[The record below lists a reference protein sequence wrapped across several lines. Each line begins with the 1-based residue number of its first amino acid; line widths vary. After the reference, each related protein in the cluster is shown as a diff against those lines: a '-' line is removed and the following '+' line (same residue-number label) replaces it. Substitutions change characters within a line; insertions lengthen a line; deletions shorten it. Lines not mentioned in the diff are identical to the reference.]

1 LTEAFLWIEID
12 GINITKPKY
21 DMSDK
26 LPDKKRGQIADNNS
40 LLRIYEQMLRIRLF
54 EQKAQELYVQ
64 GLVTGSMHIYTGQ
77 EAIAATAGELLRET
91 DTITSTHRG
100 HGHCI
105 AKGGQTDKM
114 MAELL
119 GRKTGYCGGK
129 GGSMHMAD
137 FTKGNLGANG
147 MVGGGLAISVGAGI
161 TNAIIKKNDSV
172 TICFFGE
179 GATNEGVFHESLN
192 LAAIWKLPVI
202 FLCENNLY
210 QVFTSVKESLPVKDV
225 SVRATSYGIPGITC
239 DGNDVIELYDV
250 LESAI
255 GRARNG
261 QGPTLIEAKTYRW
274 EGHYTG
280 DGYARGGYRSI
291 EEIDLWKAKDPIA
304 RMAKYVIES
313 AIADNE
319 LLEKI
324 EAGLKDEIEK
334 AIHFAMESPWPDDE
348 DLYKDVFYEKEEV

>member
-1 LTEAFLWIEID
+1 
-12 GINITKPKY
+12 
-21 DMSDK
+21 MSDK
-26 LPDKKRGQIADNNS
+26 LSDKEGGSSEIIDHQS

-64 GLVTGSMHIYTGQ
+64 GAVTGSMHIYIGQ

-105 AKGGQTDKM
+105 AKGGKTDKM

-192 LAAIWKLPVI
+192 LAALWKLPVI

-210 QVFTSVKESLPVKDV
+210 QVFTSVKESLPIKDV
-225 SVRATSYGIPGITC
+225 SIRAVSYGIPGITC
-239 DGNDVIELYDV
+239 DGNNVLELYEV
-250 LESAI
+250 LDSAI
-255 GRARNG
+255 KSARNG
-261 QGPTLIEAKTYRW
+261 EGPILIEAKTYRW

-280 DGYARGGYRSI
+280 DGHARGGYRSI
-291 EEIDLWKAKDPIA
+291 DEIDQWKAKDPIA
-304 RMAKYVIES
+304 RLAKYMLS
-313 AIADNE
+313 NNIADTG
-319 LLEKI
+319 LLNKMQESLQ
-324 EAGLKDEIEK
+324 AEIENAAQF
-334 AIHFAMESPWPDDE
+334 AINSPWPDDD
-348 DLYKDVFYEKEEV
+348 DLCKDVFYENEEA

>member
-1 LTEAFLWIEID
+1 
-12 GINITKPKY
+12 
-21 DMSDK
+21 MSDN
-26 LPDKKRGQIADNNS
+26 LQDKKGGPLKMADHKR
-40 LLRIYEQMLRIRLF
+40 LLHIYEQMLRIRLF

-64 GLVTGSMHIYTGQ
+64 GLVTGSMHIYIGQ

-105 AKGGQTDKM
+105 AKGGRTDKM

-119 GRKTGYCGGK
+119 GRKNGYCGGK

-192 LAAIWKLPVI
+192 LAALWKLPVI

-210 QVFTSVKESLPVKDV
+210 QVFTSVTESLPVKDV
-225 SVRATSYGIPGITC
+225 SIRAISYGIPGITC
-239 DGNDVIELYDV
+239 DGNDVTELYDV

-255 GRARNG
+255 ESARNG
-261 QGPTLIEAKTYRW
+261 QGPSLIEAKTYRW

-291 EEIDLWKAKDPIA
+291 EEIDQWKAKDPIA
-304 RMAKYVIES
+304 RLSEYIIEN
-313 AIADNE
+313 AIADGDF
-319 LLEKI
+319 LESIKV
-324 EAGLKDEIEK
+324 GLMDEIEK
-334 AIHFAMESPWPDDE
+334 AAQFAIASPWPDND
-348 DLYKDVFYEKEEV
+348 DLYKDVFYEKEV